1 MSGGE
6 ATARV
11 EDASG
16 SITEPDALPVLAKL
30 EGITKL
36 FPGVVALD
44 KVDFDLRAGEV
55 HVLFGENGAGKSTL
69 INIIAGTYPPD
80 QGSFYF
86 EDREVAHQS
95 PYSARKA
102 GISPVFQEFSLASN
116 LTVEENLF
124 LGREQ
129 VRLGVLN
136 KAEMRA
142 QARAMLA
149 DLGFDLDANAIVGGL
164 IRAQQQMV
172 EIAKALL
179 QDVKLLILDE
189 PTSSLTE
196 RETIRLFELIDRLKR
211 KGVGILYV
219 SHRMS
224 EIKQVGDRLT
234 VLRDGKKI
242 GTVEAAEVEETAL
255 VEMMTGRTF
264 DVLFPQIDHRP
275 AEVLLEVKNLTLVS
289 GRLRDVSFAVHAGE
303 IVGVAGLVGCGKSEL
318 ARTVYGLEQIATGKI
333 VLEGVHIPQ
342 PTPAT
347 MLGRALVYFPSDRLA
362 EGLSLP
368 RPIRENVS
376 MAALDLPTFA
386 RFRWLRRAKERA
398 EVGKLVNELQIRPP
412 LMERTIDFLSG
423 GNRQKVM
430 LARGLTRDTRVF
442 LFDEPTVGIDVGA
455 KSEIYELMKR
465 LAEAG
470 AAVLLISSELPEVL
484 NLANR
489 VYVMHQGRIV
499 AELTG
504 EGMNEQAVL
513 SLFFERDDAAP
524 NSHDN
529 IARLK
534 CQDDDCAGDR

>member
-69 INIIAGTYPPD
+69 INIIAGTYSPD

-102 GISPVFQEFSLASN
+102 GISPVFQEFSLAPN

-129 VRLGVLN
+129 ARLGVLN
-136 KAEMRA
+136 KTGMRA

-149 DLGFDLDANAIVGGL
+149 DLGFDLEANAIVGGL

-211 KGVGILYV
+211 EGVGILYV

-224 EIKQVGDRLT
+224 EIKQIGDRLT

-242 GTVEAAEVEETAL
+242 GTVEASEVEETTL

-264 DVLFPQIDHRP
+264 DVLFPQIDHLP
-275 AEVLLEVKNLTLVS
+275 AEVLLDVKNLTLTS
-289 GRLRDVSFAVHAGE
+289 GRLKDVSFAVHAGE

-318 ARTVYGLEQIATGKI
+318 ARTVYGLEQVMTGEI

-386 RFRWLRRAKERA
+386 RFRWLRRAKERV

-412 LMERTIDFLSG
+412 LMERTVDFLSG

-455 KSEIYELMKR
+455 KSEIYELMKK

-499 AELTG
+499 AELSG
-504 EGMNEQAVL
+504 EDMNEQAVL

-529 IARLK
+529 IAQLK

>member
-1 MSGGE
+1 MSSDE
-6 ATARV
+6 ASV
-11 EDASG
+11 QIEEASG
-16 SITEPDALPVLAKL
+16 SSVEPDALPFLAELK
-30 EGITKL
+30 GITKR

-44 KVDFDLRAGEV
+44 EVDFDLRAGEV

-80 QGSFYF
+80 QGRFYF
-86 EDREVAHQS
+86 EGREVAHQS
-95 PYSARKA
+95 PYSARRA
-102 GISPVFQEFSLASN
+102 GISPVFQEFSLAPN
-116 LTVEENLF
+116 LSVEENLF

-136 KAEMRA
+136 KTRMHAEA
-142 QARAMLA
+142 CEMLA
-149 DLGFDLDANAIVGGL
+149 DLGFDLDANAIVGEL
-164 IRAQQQMV
+164 MRAQQQMV

-196 RETIRLFELIDRLKR
+196 RETTRLFELIDRLKR
-211 KGVGILYV
+211 ERVGILYV

-242 GTVEAAEVEETAL
+242 GTVEAAEVEETQL

-264 DVLFPQIDHRP
+264 DVLFPEIDHRP
-275 AEVLLEVKNLTLVS
+275 AEVLLNVKNLTLAS
-289 GRLRDVSFAVHAGE
+289 GRLDDVSFSVHAGE

-318 ARTVYGLEQIATGKI
+318 ARAVYGLEDIAAGEI
-333 VLEGVHIPQ
+333 VLEGAHISQ
-342 PTPAT
+342 PTPAM
-347 MLGRALVYFPSDRLA
+347 MLGRALTYFPSDRLA

-368 RPIRENVS
+368 RPIRENIS
-376 MAALDLPTFA
+376 MAALDLPAFS
-386 RFRWLRRAKERA
+386 RFRWLRRARERV
-398 EVGKLVNELQIRPP
+398 EVGKLVKKLQIRPP
-412 LMERTIDFLSG
+412 QMERTIDFLSG

-430 LARGLTRDTRVF
+430 LARGLTRNTRVF

-455 KSEIYELMKR
+455 KSEVYELMKN
-465 LAEAG
+465 LAESG

-489 VYVMHQGRIV
+489 VYVMRQGRIV
-499 AELTG
+499 AELAIGDLT
-504 EGMNEQAVL
+504 EQAVL
-513 SLFFERDDAAP
+513 SWFFE
-524 NSHDN
+524 HDN
-529 IARLK
+529 AAANSLEGIAPRMRK
-534 CQDDDCAGDR
+534 DDDCAGNR